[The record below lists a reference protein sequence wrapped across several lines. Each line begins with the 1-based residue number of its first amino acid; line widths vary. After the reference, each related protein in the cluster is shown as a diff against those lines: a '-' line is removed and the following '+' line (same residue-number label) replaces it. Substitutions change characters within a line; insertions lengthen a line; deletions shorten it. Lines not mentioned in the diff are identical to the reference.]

1 MNDTIKL
8 IIGLLREGK
17 PELQVAAAQILGE
30 LRPEDKETVDALSN
44 GVDRSPLLGRF
55 CLDAL
60 AKIATKD
67 AVAKL
72 AEAVVEHE
80 VMSDHAAQLLG
91 ELGPSTHAVLA
102 DIYPQAIGEQRGR
115 ILSVL
120 GRQLSNDSIPVV
132 VDALLTNDLNDT
144 AASMLEAGS
153 KQITPEMAGLLRD
166 NLEQRLDAS
175 MSPLLIARVLAL
187 LATVDSEGS
196 KALFLK
202 HIESEVPQQIRSA
215 AFRALRGAEL
225 TAAQT
230 KGMMASLEDPT
241 QKGVHDAIRELLINL
256 PELPSGL
263 APGLKRLMA
272 SRQPDQRLF
281 ALRMLRTSGGAELA
295 KSFIKML
302 DHDDERFREAAIA
315 GLSNNKQAVEP
326 VLKLMQSTK
335 NLDLAKAC
343 SRILM
348 QLSAHIPVKLQT
360 AAADKAVKLLAT
372 NARMGDM
379 LLDMALAAGGSK
391 LAPALIDKA
400 IRLRRVHRH
409 AEALHILAKVG
420 AGEYCAEEV
429 HYQMALIKL
438 LVSADEVEGA
448 GVPGN
453 STMGFFTVLIRG
465 GFPLLDRLKR
475 ESAIKPEMLLRV
487 ANYFTAAVGAE
498 KRFGLELMQFLAART
513 KGRAG
518 EEARLALRV
527 AGN

>member
-17 PELQVAAAQILGE
+17 PELQVAAAQVLGE
-30 LRPEDKETVDALSN
+30 LRPKDLETVDALSN

-60 AKIATKD
+60 AKIATED

-91 ELGPSTHAVLA
+91 DLGPSTHTVLA
-102 DIYPQAIGEQRGR
+102 EIYPQAIGEQRGR

-120 GRQLSNDSIPVV
+120 GRELSNDSIPVV

-153 KQITPEMAGLLRD
+153 KQITAEMACLLRE
-166 NLEQRLDAS
+166 NLEKRLNAS
-175 MSPLLIARVLAL
+175 MSPLLVARVLTL
-187 LATVDSEGS
+187 LATVDPEGS
-196 KALFLK
+196 KDLFLQ

-230 KGMMASLEDPT
+230 KAMMASLEDPA
-241 QKGVHDAIRELLINL
+241 QKGVHEAIRELLINL
-256 PELPSGL
+256 PELPTGL
-263 APGLKRLMA
+263 GPGMKRLMA

-302 DHDDERFREAAIA
+302 DHDDERFRDAAIA

-343 SRILM
+343 SSVLM
-348 QLSAHIPVKLQT
+348 SLAAHIPAKLQT
-360 AAADKAVKLLAT
+360 AAAEKAVKLLPT
-372 NARMGDM
+372 NARLGDM
-379 LLDMALAAGGSK
+379 LLDMALAAGGTK
-391 LAPALIDKA
+391 LPPFLIDKA

-420 AGEYCAEEV
+420 AGEHCTEEV
-429 HYQMALIKL
+429 HYQIALIKL
-438 LVSADEVEGA
+438 LVAADEVEGA

-465 GFPLLDRLKR
+465 GFPLLDRLR
-475 ESAIKPEMLLRV
+475 AESAIKPEMLLRV
-487 ANYFTAAVGAE
+487 ANYFTAAVGVE
-498 KRFGLELMQFLAART
+498 KRFGIELMQFLAART